1 MAEILLEP
9 NLPACTLRIMDINSS
24 HIMNLAEAYEDFLSA
39 SFYSLWSKVPIN
51 PLALDAFSVIG
62 ALLSRQVT
70 LSVQLA
76 RSPNTWNGH
85 SAPLFLRSQI
95 DLHITLAW
103 ILGDLVER
111 AKLFIFHGLGEEK
124 LIIEHFVHNLDI
136 HPDAPSNELVKG
148 LVEAKRAWINS
159 QRAEW
164 MVEVNLGNWSRLDT
178 RKMSQESNC
187 EGLYKFAYKPFSQ
200 AAHSMWPHISVHNS
214 RPCMNPLHRFHLVP
228 ELIEIPLDVD
238 YLYRSCKYV
247 DLSFEAVVKV
257 FETEPLNPMPLDW
270 FDHEIDK
277 LVEEDDTDYGANDQN
292 MGVQHHAA
300 PDPPPE

>member
-1 MAEILLEP
+1 MEI
-9 NLPACTLRIMDINSS
+9 DSS
-24 HIMNLAEAYEDFLSA
+24 HIFSLAEAYEDFLSA
-39 SFYSLWSKVPIN
+39 SFYSLWSKVPID

-70 LSVQLA
+70 LSIQLA

-103 ILGDLVER
+103 ILGELEER

-124 LIIEHFVHNLDI
+124 LIIEHFAHSVDI
-136 HPDAPSNELVKG
+136 HPDSPSNDLVQG

-178 RKMSQESNC
+178 RKMALESNC

-200 AAHSMWPHISVHNS
+200 AAHSMWPHISLHNA
-214 RPCMNPLHRFHLVP
+214 RPCTNPLHRYHLVP
-228 ELIEIPLDVD
+228 ELLETPLDVD

-247 DLSFEAVVKV
+247 HRSYEAVVKA
-257 FETEPLNPMPLDW
+257 FAIEPVGPMPLEW
-270 FDHEIDK
+270 LEHEIDK
-277 LVEEDDTDYGANDQN
+277 LTEEIDTEEDADGLI
-292 MGVQHHAA
+292 MGVQHNAA